1 MQCIAQAV
9 NKYRAKGYSFS
20 LRKVRGIKD
29 LADALLAFAFP
40 QHQPDGGCMR
50 QHMAS
55 RRLFGV
61 SYEHTTTW
69 VRNHWNKDRTYEFRS
84 MNLRN
89 SFLEQTRLDWKAHL
103 GW

>member
-1 MQCIAQAV
+1 MLRV
-9 NKYRAKGYSFS
+9 KGYGFS

-29 LADALLAFAFP
+29 LADTLLAFALP
-40 QHQPDGGCMR
+40 QHQTDHGCMH
-50 QHMAS
+50 QHVAS

-69 VRNHWNKDRTYEFRS
+69 IRDHWNKNRTYCLRS

-89 SFLEQTRLDWKAHL
+89 SFLEQTRSDWITHL